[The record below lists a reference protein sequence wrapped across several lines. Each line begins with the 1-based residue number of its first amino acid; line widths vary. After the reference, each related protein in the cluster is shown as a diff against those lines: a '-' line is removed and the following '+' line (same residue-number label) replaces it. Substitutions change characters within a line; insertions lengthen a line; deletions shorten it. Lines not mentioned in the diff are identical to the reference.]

1 MRWAGHIAL
10 LGGEEMC
17 LQGWWENLRER
28 EYLEYLVVDERI
40 ILKGM
45 FKKWG
50 ERYGL
55 D

>member
-1 MRWAGHIAL
+1 M
-10 LGGEEMC
+10 GGAYSTYGRQEMC
-17 LQGWWENLRER
+17 IQNWWENLRER
-28 EYLEYLVVDERI
+28 DNLEYLVTDERI

-50 ERYGL
+50 EVYGL

>member
-1 MRWAGHIAL
+1 MGGAYSTY
-10 LGGEEMC
+10 GGEEIC

-28 EYLEYLVVDERI
+28 EHLEYLVVDERM
-40 ILKGM
+40 ILKVM

-50 ERYGL
+50 EGYGL